1 MRYKM
6 KTELNAN
13 GSEIFSKTSD
23 GKNIYYILKSEKGE
37 VLFKTRDWVLRNSKD
52 VINLTVTSDKRLVVK
67 SKKKVVM
74 EHPKKVTKSKSLG
87 MTIGD
92 FKAKQLDVIKKY
104 NPMND
109 DYHTGIRTVND
120 IKVFKEAIQDDES
133 FVYGDFEMDDALDA
147 LHKGK
152 VRVYSSKPIQ
162 QGVFV
167 STSRN
172 MAKDY
177 AGKGEVY
184 EKEVALTDVAWIN
197 GDEGQYAKV
206 M

>member
-23 GKNIYYILKSEKGE
+23 GSNIFYILKSEKGE
-37 VLFKTRDWVLRNSKD
+37 ILFKPKEWVLRNSKYI
-52 VINLTVTSDKRLVVK
+52 INLTVTSDNRLVVK
-67 SKKKVVM
+67 SKKKVVTNNI
-74 EHPKKVTKSKSLG
+74 KKSESLKSSG
-87 MTIGD
+87 MTVDD
-92 FKAKQLDVIKKY
+92 FKSKQLDIIKQY

-109 DYHTGIRTVND
+109 NYHTGIRSVKN
-120 IKVFKEAIQDDES
+120 IKLFKEAIQDDES
-133 FVYGDFEMDDALDA
+133 FVYGDFEMDDALYA
-147 LHKGK
+147 LQKGK
-152 VRVYSSKPIQ
+152 VRVYSSKPIE